1 MRRQM
6 SEWRFPVALLAV
18 LILAAALSLSAWA
31 NPDDTM
37 SRGHDGGMSRGGH
50 EGMSRGGHGER
61 DFSMHDFIARSL
73 GGLLRHAKDLGL
85 ADEQITKLKTLTGDY
100 DKAKIRGEA
109 DLKLA
114 ELDVQTLI
122 HDEKSDLAAIETAM
136 KKSDAAHTAMRLEGI
151 KTIRAASAILT
162 PEQREKWR
170 SRMTMRHGGGKS
182 DESGYSGRSHEKP
195 QEMPKKQA
203 Q

>member
-1 MRRQM
+1 MMHQTRAGK
-6 SEWRFPVALLAV
+6 FPVVVFLSVLMLAV
-18 LILAAALSLSAWA
+18 ALPLSVGA
-31 NPDDTM
+31 NPDERM
-37 SRGHDGGMSRGGH
+37 SRGGHDGGMSRGGH
-50 EGMSRGGHGER
+50 SER
-61 DFSMHDFIARSL
+61 DSSMHDFVARSL

-85 ADEQITKLKTLTGDY
+85 ADEQITKLKTLTSDY
-100 DKAKIRGEA
+100 DKARIRGEA

-114 ELDVQTLI
+114 ELDVQNLI
-122 HDEKSDLAAIETAM
+122 HDEKSDLAAIESAM

-170 SRMTMRHGGGKS
+170 SRMTMRHGEGKS
-182 DESGYSGRSHEKP
+182 DESGYPGRPHASP
-195 QEMPKKQA
+195 QVVPKKEA

>member
-1 MRRQM
+1 
-6 SEWRFPVALLAV
+6 
-18 LILAAALSLSAWA
+18 
-31 NPDDTM
+31 
-37 SRGHDGGMSRGGH
+37 
-50 EGMSRGGHGER
+50 
-61 DFSMHDFIARSL
+61 MHDFVARSL

-85 ADEQITKLKTLTGDY
+85 SDEQITKLKTLTADY

-136 KKSDAAHTAMRLEGI
+136 KKSDAAHTALRLEGI
-151 KTIRAASAILT
+151 KTIRAASGILS
-162 PEQREKWR
+162 PEQRDKWR
-170 SRMTMRHGGGKS
+170 SRMTMRHKEDKGEQG
-182 DESGYSGRSHEKP
+182 GYSGRPNEKP

>member
-1 MRRQM
+1 MKHWTRG
-6 SEWRFPVALLAV
+6 WRFPAALLSV
-18 LILAAALSLSAWA
+18 LILAAAVPLSAWA
-31 NPDDTM
+31 DPDERM
-37 SRGHDGGMSRGGH
+37 SRGGHDGMSKGGH
-50 EGMSRGGHGER
+50 EGMSRGGHSER
-61 DFSMHDFIARSL
+61 DSSMHDFVGRSL
-73 GGLLRHAKDLGL
+73 GALLRHAKELGL
-85 ADEQITKLKTLTGDY
+85 SEEQMTKLKTSAGDY

-136 KKSDAAHTAMRLEGI
+136 KKSDAAHTALRLEGI

-170 SRMTMRHGGGKS
+170 SRMTMRHKEDKG
-182 DESGYSGRSHEKP
+182 EQGYSGRPREKS
-195 QEMPKKQA
+195 QEMPKKETQ
-203 Q
+203 

>member
-1 MRRQM
+1 MRHQTR
-6 SEWRFPVALLAV
+6 EWRLLLSV
-18 LILAAALSLSAWA
+18 LILAAALPLSAWA
-31 NPDDTM
+31 NPDERM
-37 SRGHDGGMSRGGH
+37 SRGGHDGGMGSGH
-50 EGMSRGGHGER
+50 SER
-61 DFSMHDFIARSL
+61 DSSMHDFVAHSL

-136 KKSDAAHTAMRLEGI
+136 KKSEAHTALRLEGI

-170 SRMTMRHGGGKS
+170 NRMTMRHGEDKGEKG
-182 DESGYSGRSHEKP
+182 GYSGRPHEKP
-195 QEMPKKQA
+195 QEMPKKEGQ
-203 Q
+203 

>member
-1 MRRQM
+1 MHQTGAGKFSVVVFQSVLM
-6 SEWRFPVALLAV
+6 LAVALP
-18 LILAAALSLSAWA
+18 LSVGA
-31 NPDDTM
+31 NPDERM
-37 SRGHDGGMSRGGH
+37 SRGGHDGGMSRGGH
-50 EGMSRGGHGER
+50 SER
-61 DFSMHDFIARSL
+61 DSSMHDFVARSL

-85 ADEQITKLKTLTGDY
+85 ADEQISKLKTLTSDY
-100 DKAKIRGEA
+100 DKARIRGEA

-114 ELDVQTLI
+114 ELDVQNLI
-122 HDEKSDLAAIETAM
+122 HDEKSDLAAIESAM

-170 SRMTMRHGGGKS
+170 SRMTMRHGEGKS
-182 DESGYSGRSHEKP
+182 EEGGYSGRPHATP
-195 QEMPKKQA
+195 QETPKKEA

>member
-1 MRRQM
+1 MRHQTR
-6 SEWRFPVALLAV
+6 EWRLLLSV
-18 LILAAALSLSAWA
+18 LILAAALPLSAWA
-31 NPDDTM
+31 NPDERM
-37 SRGHDGGMSRGGH
+37 SRGGHDGGMGSGGH
-50 EGMSRGGHGER
+50 SER
-61 DFSMHDFIARSL
+61 DSSMHDFVAHSL

-85 ADEQITKLKTLTGDY
+85 ADEQITKLKTLIGDY

-136 KKSDAAHTAMRLEGI
+136 KKSDAAHTALRLEGI

-170 SRMTMRHGGGKS
+170 SRMTMRHGEDKGEQG
-182 DESGYSGRSHEKP
+182 GYSGRPHEKP
-195 QEMPKKQA
+195 QAMPKKEA